1 VGKGKSVSPHEMKL
15 VHSLQQP
22 KKVAGSSSSNYFYV
36 GNFLP
41 FLFVSD
47 VLSSLALSSEGKKLL
62 L

>member
-1 VGKGKSVSPHEMKL
+1 MKL